1 MEECLS
7 CGRGFHWECHLPE
20 DSCCLEQLDESVLLP
35 AVSSVGTGR
44 PWKPD
49 DEVEDPRSTMRKRA
63 QKILKETRDIEI
75 GSPCEWSGKANVGGG
90 RHPIVGCREGKVRHI
105 HHGPDK
111 DWYNNS
117 PRNLS
122 GICNYCHNRWHARN
136 DNCYD
141 PSLANAPRAATEE
154 ELVLWNDGKHQPK
167 LDHSECESILIP
179 E

>member
-90 RHPIVGCREGKVRHI
+90 RHPILIMDLIRIGTTTARETSAGYVI
-105 HHGPDK
+105 
-111 DWYNNS
+111 
-117 PRNLS
+117 
-122 GICNYCHNRWHARN
+122 I
-136 DNCYD
+136 
-141 PSLANAPRAATEE
+141 ATTDGTQGTITATIPHLQMLQ
-154 ELVLWNDGKHQPK
+154 ELLQRKN
-167 LDHSECESILIP
+167 
-179 E
+179 